1 MTDTPEQQ
9 PAHSSEA
16 PELEAAPREVSREP
30 ITVTVGS
37 SRWLAPLAVVI
48 SLIAAGLAAWALV
61 KAPAGNNAAVGQA
74 GDGDPKAT
82 VCSAFQ
88 TVVNAVSLQTHA
100 DLGPEPVAQLAV
112 AGNARLALLGGGQ
125 YLLGRIPAAAPSEL
139 ADAVRGFA
147 GNLEQIGMNYLA
159 GVADSD
165 PAQVNLQADSQG
177 ASAKIVGMCQ

>member
-1 MTDTPEQQ
+1 MTETPEQK
-9 PAHSSEA
+9 PAHALEA
-16 PELEAAPREVSREP
+16 PEPEAASRAVSREP
-30 ITVTVGS
+30 VTVTVGS

-48 SLIAAGLAAWALV
+48 SLIAAGLAAWALM
-61 KAPAGNNAAVGQA
+61 KAPAANNAAVGQA
-74 GDGDPKAT
+74 GDADPKAT
-82 VCSAFQ
+82 VCNAFQ
-88 TVVNAVSLQTHA
+88 TVVTAVSLQTHT
-100 DLGPEPVAQLAV
+100 DLGPEPVPQLAV

-125 YLLGRIPAAAPSEL
+125 YLLGRIPAGAPPEL